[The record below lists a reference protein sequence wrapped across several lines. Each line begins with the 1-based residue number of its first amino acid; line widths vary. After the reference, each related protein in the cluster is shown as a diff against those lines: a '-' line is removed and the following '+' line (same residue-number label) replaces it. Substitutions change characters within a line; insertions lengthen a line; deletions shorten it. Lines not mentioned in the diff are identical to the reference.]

1 MKKNIILLLVAM
13 LSVSAVMAAPFED
26 VSSTSVSLEEEQTSL
41 NSEHLTVKIS
51 RVDDLVD
58 DNGEVLI
65 ERIMGVKLGFDIEDD
80 KITLNGVPVELGP
93 SNVEVKAVI
102 LADESLVPKD
112 GSTPDLTALENA
124 LDIGLVTVEVEASVE
139 LITTDEGIPI
149 RHIVVTER
157 VVEINGE
164 TVLQT
169 VADQQI
175 LDVFENGTVV
185 ETIVAAD
192 AKTTSLDIDEIPD
205 SAMIEPGM
213 YPTDDFDTLPCGD
226 FPDFTPNRFTTWFNS
241 LNPHFRVAMLGFISG
256 IVLYAILVLVRRAVH
271 ARRGY
276 AQVPIIES
284 ETIWSDEKDAVVV
297 EVESVDNKAKELK

>member
-1 MKKNIILLLVAM
+1 MKKNIISLLVVM
-13 LSVSAVMAAPFED
+13 LGVSAVMAAPFED

-93 SNVEVKAVI
+93 SNVEVEAVI
-102 LADESLVPKD
+102 LADESLMPKD

-139 LITTDEGIPI
+139 RITTDEGIPI
-149 RHIVVTER
+149 RHIVVSER

-169 VADQQI
+169 IADQQI

-192 AKTTSLDIDEIPD
+192 AKTTSLDIDEMPD
-205 SAMIEPGM
+205 SAMVEPGM
-213 YPTDDFDTLPCGD
+213 YPTGDLDTLPCGD
-226 FPDFTPNRFTTWFNS
+226 FPGFTPNRFTAWFNS
-241 LNPHFRVAMLGFISG
+241 LNPHFRMAMLGFISG
-256 IVLYAILVLVRRAVH
+256 IVLYAILVLVRRAIH

-276 AQVPIIES
+276 AQVPITES

-297 EVESVDNKAKELK
+297 EVESIDNKAKELK